1 MDHEKQSAE
10 ELNKPAEELL
20 NCHSSNH
27 EALESAA
34 FVGVSELDS
43 REYHERRSRIGK
55 LCELLGK
62 FRLPNRVGGDDDP
75 EPA

>member
-1 MDHEKQSAE
+1 MHHEKQSAE
-10 ELNKPAEELL
+10 ELNKLSEELSEL
-20 NCHSSNH
+20 SKQHQ
-27 EALESAA
+27 EALASAA

-43 REYHERRSRIGK
+43 KEYHERRSRIGK

-62 FRLPNRVGGDDDP
+62 FRLPNRVGRNDDP